1 VHSFR
6 PEVATRLG
14 ELAPLLY
21 GQLDA
26 MTARMVKVLR
36 DEPAYREVVRHGA
49 PEFRTGVRAN
59 LKLGIASLIGAATG
73 TGRASLADAREVGR
87 RRAAQGVPL
96 EAVLRA
102 YRLGGQV
109 TWESLLDVSRTGG
122 REHDA
127 LLLEV
132 ASSVWRTNDAECGAV
147 AEGYREEQRR
157 LAGVDDAARQQV
169 LDGLLDGRGGD
180 PAFLRSASTL
190 LAVPLDGRLVA
201 VVALPDR
208 NGDAGL
214 EEPWAALL
222 RRGVRSVWGIRSGAQ
237 VGVVALGAVP
247 AADLLTWLRG
257 EARGPVGVSS
267 VVDDAAAAGCA
278 YRLAETA
285 ARTLPAGAR
294 RVVTIDERLPEA
306 LLSNSPEISSRLV
319 GQSLGGLL
327 ELPDDERAVLLD
339 TLAAFLASDGSPT
352 RAADELYCHRNTVM
366 HRLRRIES
374 VTGRKLTDPR
384 SRLLW
389 QLALLGPE
397 CSRPAREPGPAREPR
412 PARQPA

>member
-1 VHSFR
+1 VQPFR
-6 PEVATRLG
+6 GEVAARLA
-14 ELAPLLY
+14 ELAPLLLD
-21 GQLDA
+21 QLDA
-26 MTARMVKVLR
+26 MTDRMVEVLLR
-36 DEPAYREVVRHGA
+36 TEPAYRDLLAHG
-49 PEFRTGVRAN
+49 EEDLRTSTRTN
-59 LKLGIASLIGAATG
+59 LERGMRMLIGAASGGART
-73 TGRASLADAREVGR
+73 SLRDARDVGR
-87 RRAAQGVPL
+87 RRAAQGIPL

-109 TWESLLDVSRTGG
+109 TWEALLEVSR
-122 REHDA
+122 RSNRHDT

-132 ASSVWRTNDAECGAV
+132 AGSVWRTNDAECAAL

-157 LAGVDDAARQQV
+157 LAGVDDSARQQV
-169 LDGLLDGRGGD
+169 LDGLLEDRGGD
-180 PAFLRSASTL
+180 PAFVRTASEL
-190 LAVPLDGRLVA
+190 LAVPLNGRLAA
-201 VVALPDR
+201 VVALAGPD
-208 NGDAGL
+208 GVPALDAPTA
-214 EEPWAALL
+214 ELL
-222 RRGVRSVWGIRSGAQ
+222 KRGVRSVWGSRHGAQ
-237 VGVVALGAVP
+237 VGIVALGALDGCEVM
-247 AADLLTWLRG
+247 AWLRTM
-257 EARGPVGVSS
+257 ASGPVGVSP
-267 VVDDAAAAGCA
+267 VVDGAAAAGSA

-285 ARTLPAGAR
+285 ARTLPADST

-327 ELPDDERAVLLD
+327 DLPADEREVLLD

-389 QLALLGPE
+389 QLALLGTE
-397 CSRPAREPGPAREPR
+397 RRRPAQRSA
-412 PARQPA
+412 

>member
-1 VHSFR
+1 VQPFR
-6 PEVATRLG
+6 AEVAARLA
-14 ELAPLLY
+14 ELAPLL
-21 GQLDA
+21 LDEVDA
-26 MTARMVKVLR
+26 MTDRMIELLLR
-36 DEPAYREVVRHGA
+36 TEPAYGDLLAHGRD
-49 PEFRTGVRAN
+49 EMRTSTRAN
-59 LKLGIASLIGAATG
+59 LERGMHALIGAASGSARTS
-73 TGRASLADAREVGR
+73 RRDAWEVGR

-109 TWESLLDVSRTGG
+109 TWEALLNAARRSNRLDN
-122 REHDA
+122 

-132 ASSVWRTNDAECGAV
+132 AGSIWRTNDAECSAV

-157 LAGVDDAARQQV
+157 LAGVDDDTRQQV

-180 PAFLRSASTL
+180 PAFVRTASEL
-190 LAVPLDGRLVA
+190 LAVPLDGPLLA
-201 VVALPDR
+201 VV
-208 NGDAGL
+208 GL
-214 EEPWAALL
+214 RDPHGAPAFDGPTAALL
-222 RRGVRSVWGIRSGAQ
+222 KRGVRSVWGHRGDAQ
-237 VGVVALGAVP
+237 VGIVTLGAMPGCDVV
-247 AADLLTWLRG
+247 TCLR
-257 EARGPVGVSS
+257 AMTSGPVGVSA
-267 VVDDAAAAGCA
+267 VVDSAAAAGSA

-285 ARTLPAGAR
+285 ARTLPAGST

-327 ELPDDERAVLLD
+327 ELPDDEREILLD
-339 TLAAFLASDGSPT
+339 TLAAFLNSDGSPT

-374 VTGRKLTDPR
+374 VTGRKVTDHR

-389 QLALLGPE
+389 QLALMGTE
-397 CSRPAREPGPAREPR
+397 HRRSA
-412 PARQPA
+412 